1 MEHATG
7 GLSFPDPFVHGRGP
21 LATFAHAILAT
32 ALFRCWHILIFFAA
46 WSTIISVISHTT
58 KNLGISSTLLT
69 VFVGSLSLRSMD
81 FDAFSLPPAASVP
94 FSVLSFL
101 TELRP
106 ASKDTTRVGGIGR
119 KSSFPHGPWQG

>member
-7 GLSFPDPFVHGRGP
+7 GLSFPDPFTHGRGP
-21 LATFAHAILAT
+21 LATFWHALLAT

-46 WSTIISVISHTT
+46 WSTTVSVISHTT

-69 VFVGSLSLRSMD
+69 VFVGTLSLRSMD
-81 FDAFSLPPAASVP
+81 FDVFSPPAALVP

-106 ASKDTTRVGGIGR
+106 ASKDTTKVGGIGR
-119 KSSFPHGPWQG
+119 KSSFPRGHWQG